1 MSRIFYYFK
10 NKLFKIFYYFDPM
23 QEFKEAN
30 KSVID
35 NINRYIAFLTLLFP
49 NSVVISI
56 SSFSVKFSFCT

>member
-1 MSRIFYYFK
+1 
-10 NKLFKIFYYFDPM
+10 M
-23 QEFKEAN
+23 QEFEEAN